1 MMMAGILILVL
12 SCGCFLSFFWWGVW
26 KGKEDAQDRM
36 LERIG
41 AIQTRKRSNKTS
53 KARAEAAMDDFG
65 GGGFNMEMNEA
76 ALAASIK
83 RW

>member
-1 MMMAGILILVL
+1 
-12 SCGCFLSFFWWGVW
+12 
-26 KGKEDAQDRM
+26 M

-41 AIQTRKRSNKTS
+41 AIQTRKTKRSNKTS

-83 RW
+83 QMVIRETNVQK